1 MTGFIRPT
9 RRILFSLGVLVLT
22 AACGE
27 PKPGIPEEIL
37 EIPLTLEIDRFDLAF
52 DQMEPSGLAAMK
64 KQYPYLF
71 PEQYADSIWL
81 AKKADTLQQRL
92 RSEVRKAFPDFG
104 VYQTELE
111 LFFKHAK
118 YYFPKTQAPRVLTL
132 TTDVDY
138 ENRVILTDTLLLI
151 GLDNY
156 LGPDHEFYSSLQRY
170 IAQEL
175 DPSRLVS
182 DVGST
187 FARKVVPTPRDR
199 SFVAQMVYY
208 GKVLYLKDRLMP
220 MAADSVKIGYTTQ
233 QLDWAKENESQIW
246 RYFVEREV
254 LYSTDKG
261 LGPRFLD
268 PAPFS
273 KFRLELDNES
283 PGRIGRYMGWQIVRS
298 FMENNEVSLQEMLQI
313 PGEELFKRSKYKPPK

>member
-1 MTGFIRPT
+1 MTGSIRPL
-9 RRILFSLGVLVLT
+9 RRIIFSLGFLIL
-22 AACGE
+22 AAGCE
-27 PKPGIPEEIL
+27 DPQPGVSEEVL

-52 DQMEPSGLAAMK
+52 DQMEPAGLPAMK
-64 KQYPYLF
+64 RKYPYLF
-71 PEQYADSIWL
+71 PEQYADSVWL
-81 AKKADTLQQRL
+81 AKQEDTLQQRL
-92 RSEVRKAFPDFG
+92 RREVRKAFPDFG
-104 VYQTELE
+104 IYQTDLE

-118 YYFPKTQAPRVLTL
+118 YYFPQTQAPRVLTL

-156 LGPDHEFYSSLQRY
+156 LGADHEFYGGLQHY

-175 DPSRLVS
+175 DPALLVS
-182 DVGST
+182 DVGSA
-187 FARKVVPTPRDR
+187 FARKVVPAPRER
-199 SFVAQMVYY
+199 SFIAQLVYY
-208 GKVLYLKDRLMP
+208 GKALYLKDRLMP
-220 MAADSVKIGYTTQ
+220 LAADTVKIGYTTQ
-233 QLDWAKENESQIW
+233 QLEWARENESQIW
-246 RYFVEREV
+246 RYFVEREL

-273 KFRLELDNES
+273 KFGLILDNES
-283 PGRIGRYMGWQIVRS
+283 PGRIGRYIGWQIVRS
-298 FMENNEVSLQEMLQI
+298 FMDNNKSNLREMLQI

>member
-1 MTGFIRPT
+1 MTGFIRPI
-9 RRILFSLGVLVLT
+9 RRILIGLGALIIT
-22 AACGE
+22 AACAD
-27 PKPGIPEEIL
+27 PKPGISEEVL

-52 DQMEPSGLAAMK
+52 DKMEPTGLPAMK
-64 KQYPYLF
+64 KRYPYLF
-71 PEQYADSIWL
+71 PEQYADSVWL

-104 VYQTELE
+104 AYQTELE
-111 LFFKHAK
+111 LFFKHAR
-118 YYFPKTQAPRVLTL
+118 YYFPQTQAPRVLTL

-156 LGPDHEFYSSLQRY
+156 LGPDHEFYGSLQRY
-170 IAQEL
+170 IARDL
-175 DPSRLVS
+175 DPARLVS
-182 DVGST
+182 DVGSA
-187 FARKVVPTPRDR
+187 FARKVVPVPRDR
-199 SFVAQMVYY
+199 SFIAQMVYY

-220 MAADSVKIGYTTQ
+220 MAADSVKIGYTTR

-246 RYFVEREV
+246 RYFVEREL

-273 KFRLELDNES
+273 KFRLTLDNES
-283 PGRIGRYMGWQIVRS
+283 PGRVGRYMGWQIVRS
-298 FMENNEVSLQEMLQI
+298 FMEKNDISLQEMLQI
-313 PGEELFKRSKYKPPK
+313 PGEEVFKRSKYKPPK